1 MSFVVSGLPVETFRP
16 LFGLDEAALARRG
29 ALRVTAGSDGRY
41 PCRIT
46 LEDARPGDTLL
57 LINHESHGAPTPYR
71 SAYAI
76 YVNESADETRQL
88 TDELPPVL
96 RGRPIALRVFD
107 ADGMLVAAELAL
119 DDNVREAIELHFE
132 DPSVRYI
139 HAHNAAA
146 GCYAAR
152 IDRA

>member
-1 MSFVVSGLPVETFRP
+1 M
-16 LFGLDEAALARRG
+16 
-29 ALRVTAGSDGRY
+29 
-41 PCRIT
+41 
-46 LEDARPGDTLL
+46 
-57 LINHESHGAPTPYR
+57 
-71 SAYAI
+71 
-76 YVNESADETRQL
+76 
-88 TDELPPVL
+88 L